1 MIKFKEEYKTG
12 IAVIDE
18 QHKEFFLIV
27 NRLEVAIVKQDL
39 SLMLSILDEFT
50 KYTKYHFITE
60 EVFLSDL
67 EPHLFKRHKEI
78 HDKIKKDVLELKTNI
93 ENSSDPLPLFVDLYD
108 ILKGWIIDHVLHED
122 CIIKEISHRY

>member
-1 MIKFKEEYKTG
+1 MIKFKDEYKTG

-27 NRLEVAIVKQDL
+27 NRLESAIVKQDL
-39 SLMLSILDEFT
+39 SLMLSILDEFA

-78 HDKIKKDVLELKTNI
+78 HDKIKKDVLELKANI
-93 ENSSDPLPLFVDLYD
+93 EASSDPLPLFIDLYD
-108 ILKGWIIDHVLHED
+108 ILKGWIIDHVLNED
-122 CIIKEISHRY
+122 YIIREISHRY